1 MNAIL
6 EQLNQQFSGFG
17 PNLLGGL
24 AVLIIGWF
32 VALVVSLAVR
42 KILGKITLDNKIA
55 QWMGG
60 PGAKSGLPIENWGAS
75 AAFYI
80 IMLFVLIAFFQTL
93 KLTLVTDPLK
103 GLLDAFMG
111 YVPRLV
117 GAGVLVLIAWV
128 LATVLKR
135 VIKLAATAAKLDE
148 RLGSAAGEPGK
159 ARPALASSLSEA
171 VYWLVFVLFLPAILD
186 ALELKGLLDP
196 VNALLTKT
204 FAFLPN
210 LIAAGMILLVGWFVA
225 RIVQRLVVSLLAS
238 AGLDRLSEKW
248 DLAAALGQRK
258 LSEIVGLVLY
268 FLILLPILVSALNAL
283 QLDAVTKPASDML
296 AKILLL
302 LPSLFGAALI
312 VIIAWIVARVVAG
325 LITNLLAGVGFN
337 NILVTL
343 GLSRQAA
350 VGRRS
355 PAEIVGLLVK
365 ITILLFASIEAAQ
378 VLGLESVGVMI
389 RDFIQF
395 AGHILMGL
403 FIFCLGLML
412 AQFIA
417 KAILSSDSPNARRLA
432 FTARVAILA
441 LVGAMALRQTGLA
454 NEVVNLAF
462 GLTLGAAALASAL
475 AFGLGGREMAARMLV
490 EWREKQQTKKP

>member
-6 EQLNQQFSGFG
+6 EQLKQQFAGFG

-24 AVLIIGWF
+24 AVLVIGWF
-32 VALVVSLAVR
+32 VALLASFAVR
-42 KILGKITLDNKIA
+42 KILGKLTLDNKIA

-60 PGAKSGLPIENWGAS
+60 PGAKSDLPTEKWGAN
-75 AAFYI
+75 AVFCLV
-80 IMLFVLIAFFQTL
+80 MLFVLIAFFQTL

-111 YVPRLV
+111 YVPKLV

-135 VIKLAATAAKLDE
+135 VIHLALKAAKLDE
-148 RLGSAAGEPGK
+148 RLGGAAGEPGQG
-159 ARPALASSLSEA
+159 PAVGSSLSEA

-196 VNALLTKT
+196 VNALLTKV

-210 LIAAGMILLVGWFVA
+210 LIAAGIILVVGWFVA
-225 RIVQRLVVSLLAS
+225 RIVQRLAASLLAS

-248 DLAAALGQRK
+248 DLAAALGKRR
-258 LSEIVGLVLY
+258 LSEVVGLALY
-268 FLILLPILVSALNAL
+268 FLILLPILVSGLNAL
-283 QLDAVTKPASDML
+283 QLDAVTRPASDML
-296 AKILLL
+296 GKILLL
-302 LPSLFGAALI
+302 LPSLFGASLI
-312 VIIAWIVARVVAG
+312 LLIAWVVGSVVAG
-325 LITNLLAGVGFN
+325 LATNLLAGLGFN

-343 GLSRQAA
+343 GLSRQPAS
-350 VGRRS
+350 GRHL
-355 PAEIVGLLVK
+355 PAEIAGLLIK
-365 ITILLFASIEAAQ
+365 IAILMFASIEAAR
-378 VLGLESVGVMI
+378 VLGLESVSIMI
-389 RDFIQF
+389 QDFIQF

-403 FIFCLGLML
+403 FVFSLGLML

-417 KAILSSDSPNARRLA
+417 KAIESSDSPHARRLA
-432 FTARVAILA
+432 FVARAAVLA

-462 GLTLGAAALASAL
+462 GLTLGAVALASAL
-475 AFGLGGREMAARMLV
+475 AFGLGGRETAARLLL
-490 EWREKQQTKKP
+490 EWREKDQTKKP